1 MAMRQKRIR
10 MAEGRSMLQQELFQ
24 ALRSLCRDY
33 EKLLALFERLHD
45 SYEPG
50 HLLETS
56 RNNHLQY
63 AYSHKKNGRRVQNTL
78 SPRTP
83 DGARLISQLREKK
96 VVTHGQR
103 VLRKNINTIQN
114 ALKRLTPYEPEKY
127 AGSFIHQDCLALPDR
142 DFLPGQLNTAKWV
155 RDTLA
160 GNYKTNPYPK
170 KKPQETKCGHIVRSK
185 SEMLWDDILF
195 DLALLFRYDSA
206 IRLKSGRV
214 IFADFVVLHPRE
226 NRLVIIE
233 HFGKMSEPQYA
244 LDTLE
249 RIKNYADSGYT
260 IGRDFFYTMESLDQP
275 LTRPQVL
282 ATLQQ
287 IGIVA

>member
-1 MAMRQKRIR
+1 
-10 MAEGRSMLQQELFQ
+10 MLQQELFQ
-24 ALRSLCRDY
+24 ELHSLCNEY
-33 EKLLALFERLHD
+33 EKLFSRFERLQD
-45 SYEPG
+45 LCAPG
-50 HLLETS
+50 YLVEVQ
-56 RNNHLQY
+56 RNNHPQY
-63 AYSHKKNGRRVQNTL
+63 AHRRKKDCCLIQTSL

-83 DGARLISQLREKK
+83 DGARQISQLREKK
-96 VVTHGQR
+96 AMVHGQR
-103 VLRKNINTIQN
+103 ILRRNITTLRH
-114 ALKRLTPYEPEKY
+114 ALKHLTPYEPEKY
-127 AGSFIHQDCLALPDR
+127 AGSFIHLDCLALPDR
-142 DFLPGQLNTAKWV
+142 DFLPGQLNTAKWI

-160 GNYKTNPYPK
+160 GNYTTNSYPI

-214 IFADFVVLHPRE
+214 IYADFVVLHPRE